1 MTTSPLKVEDSRADF
16 ESWYKQT
23 FMVGDYWI
31 EKRRCEPESYTIGS
45 GILIYWECWKAAR
58 AEIVVELPEPHAHLI
73 WIQAGHAP
81 DDYWD
86 DVEVSRSKQDKCCD
100 GSDRY
105 AVYAEHEVAEML
117 AAAGITVKGDS

>member
-1 MTTSPLKVEDSRADF
+1 MTTSPLKVEDGRAQFEAWAEEVGALPWGYLKKQRTPGGGYSVQIYNYMWSAWQASRA
-16 ESWYKQT
+16 
-23 FMVGDYWI
+23 
-31 EKRRCEPESYTIGS
+31 
-45 GILIYWECWKAAR
+45 A
-58 AEIVVELPEPHAHLI
+58 IVVELPEPHAHLI

-86 DVEVSRSKQDKCCD
+86 DVEVSRSEKDKCCD